1 MPKTFSALLPVLRCV
16 YTRFILSMMFFTMP
30 IVGTIGKVILFVL
43 NFNYFRTILTAF
55 EEIIVPLWSITKL
68 RADKEIGERLIKLKK
83 LWTDNKYFSA
93 EVEERFNMH
102 IVEYKQVLFCW
113 ISCFLT
119 NFSFV
124 MV

>member
-1 MPKTFSALLPVLRCV
+1 
-16 YTRFILSMMFFTMP
+16 MFFTMP

-102 IVEYKQVLFCW
+102 IVEYKQVLFCCV
-113 ISCFLT
+113 SCFLT

>member
-1 MPKTFSALLPVLRCV
+1 MHKSFSALLPVLRCV

-102 IVEYKQVLFCW
+102 IVEYKQVFFCCV
-113 ISCFLT
+113 SCFFI